1 MKKIKD
7 DLKANVRSYKFWM
20 AVFSMIAIGCEFIA
34 KTYFHVSIST
44 ELNGTISNLI
54 NTLLVLMVGLGVI
67 DNKPVDTK
75 DVNISDTLGNI
86 QDDINEIKNIV
97 FDPELQKQEVE
108 EKPKVITP
116 TITYYP
122 KEK

>member
-20 AVFSMIAIGCEFIA
+20 AVFSMIAISCEFIA

-97 FDPELQKQEVE
+97 FDPALQKQEIE